1 MAGTITRLEI
11 THGNEAAQSIKDD
24 ILPENGDTAEWAKR
38 FTNWLAA
45 FGAGARNATIQH
57 TIDDV
62 ATDKASVAVT
72 FVYATVADQDT
83 MVIGGVTLKAVTGA
97 PSVET
102 EFRKVTDLATMIANF
117 CTTFNAHST
126 LSLVMSA
133 AVTGTGVVTIT
144 YKAPGI
150 AGNYVQCARA
160 TGTGWTFATAAL
172 AGGATSLRRTY
183 KRGQ

>member
-1 MAGTITRLEI
+1 MAVITRLEI
-11 THGNEAAQSIKDD
+11 THGNETAQSIKDD
-24 ILPENGDTAEWAKR
+24 ILPENGDTAEWVKR
-38 FTNWLAA
+38 FTAWLSG
-45 FGAGARNATIQH
+45 FGAGLRNATIKQTH
-57 TIDDV
+57 DDV
-62 ATDKASVAVT
+62 ATDKAAVVVT

-97 PSVET
+97 PAVET
-102 EFRKVTDLATMIANF
+102 EFRKVTDLATLIANF

-133 AVTGTGVVTIT
+133 AVTGTGEVTIT
-144 YKAPGI
+144 YKEPGI
-150 AGNYVQCARA
+150 SGNYVQCARE

-172 AGGATSLRRTY
+172 AGGGTTLRRTY